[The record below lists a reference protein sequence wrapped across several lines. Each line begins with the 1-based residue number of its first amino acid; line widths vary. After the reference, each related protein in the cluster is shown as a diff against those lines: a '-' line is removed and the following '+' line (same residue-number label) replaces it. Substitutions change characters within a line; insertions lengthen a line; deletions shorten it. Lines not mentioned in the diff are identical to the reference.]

1 MMERSGHQTQPL
13 TFGHC
18 LRRSET
24 GGFVYSEKVYSSHL
38 VIPRHIHNEEAVLMV
53 VLAGYMLEVRDTGR
67 DECRPR
73 SLALNPAGE
82 AHGSLFGT
90 EGARCLVIEVGAPR
104 LKAARECSAAFAE
117 PLCTSD
123 ERLVGLAWGIH
134 GELRSGDEA
143 ARLAVEG
150 LTLELLAE
158 IARRPTTA
166 RQRPSPDWLQEA
178 RDYLHASFSE
188 RFDLTEL
195 ARAVGVH
202 PAHLAR
208 EFRRHF
214 HCTAGEYV
222 RRLRLDRALEQLL
235 RSEESI
241 AEIATSSGF
250 YDQSHF
256 SRAIKARTGL
266 SPAAYRAARRDR
278 KSRTQ

>member
-1 MMERSGHQTQPL
+1 MKNSDHQTQSLPY
-13 TFGHC
+13 GHC
-18 LRRSET
+18 LRRSEL
-24 GGFVYSEKVYSSHL
+24 GGFVYSEKVYPPHL
-38 VIPRHIHNEEAVLMV
+38 VIPRHIHDEEAVLMM
-53 VLAGYMLEVRDTGR
+53 VLAGDMIEVRDTAR

-73 SLALNPAGE
+73 SIALNPAGE
-82 AHGSLFGT
+82 AHGSVFGR

-104 LKAARECSAAFAE
+104 LKAARDCSAAFDE
-117 PLCTSD
+117 PLCTS
-123 ERLVGLAWGIH
+123 EEHLAGLAWRIH
-134 GELRSGDEA
+134 RELRSDDEA

-158 IARRPTTA
+158 IVRRPTTA
-166 RQRPSPDWLQEA
+166 RQRPSPDWLQQA
-178 RDYLHASFSE
+178 RDYLHARFSE

-195 ARAVGVH
+195 ASAVGVH

-222 RRLRLDRALEQLL
+222 RRLRLDQAIQQLL

-241 AEIATSSGF
+241 AEIAASAGF

-256 SRAIKARTGL
+256 SRAVKAHTGL

-278 KSRTQ
+278 KSHTQ